1 HSNQYNSS
9 SNADVYISLDSPE
22 IISKLEFKTDHPSG
36 SNGEVREFKI
46 LYKESKEV
54 PVWREIYSSERTTSS
69 GWKIAEFEAV
79 HAEEICIR
87 IKESYG
93 NWILINELDLC
104 SNKSELEK
112 DLNTVYAD
120 KSCTRVKENVKLK
133 DIEKLIEMYPK
144 SIVGVKAKM
153 LWLMD
158 NNLEI
163 SNFEVQE
170 IDKNYKNF
178 ESVLRMEKCIDLI
191 STSYKLSKKTDC
203 VIESNRDIKLC
214 IISDDAK
221 NPVQNIIEIQA
232 GINEIYS
239 KNISG
244 DIFLLRENT
253 ESTSLSFYNIKKS
266 ETHYKVGEYNIH
278 ELLKRK
284 KTDDYITLEGKNFII
299 RGKSK
304 WLLENLNDHELVN
317 GIVNLDYVLDYLM
330 LLIDKNEYY
339 TTDYR
344 VSNLKRIF
352 WQNDSKEVAL
362 KSTVY
367 GSYIEFKDN
376 FGFLLAD
383 KIEEFVKEEFAEVVT
398 EQMISKDI
406 YGPAICSFIKTILK
420 KIMLLKSSDKV
431 EIPTTPLEALATKL
445 FLFSNN
451 DRMITSIYK
460 MLTKEELG
468 QSNLLILSKICL
480 AMTKYLERDISSYFI
495 NIGIELDEE
504 ILNECKTY
512 IEPTINIESITFENY
527 KELVKE
533 ELEKF
538 NQNYNNLLNGGVKN
552 AK

>member
-1 HSNQYNSS
+1 
-9 SNADVYISLDSPE
+9 
-22 IISKLEFKTDHPSG
+22 
-36 SNGEVREFKI
+36 
-46 LYKESKEV
+46 
-54 PVWREIYSSERTTSS
+54 
-69 GWKIAEFEAV
+69 
-79 HAEEICIR
+79 
-87 IKESYG
+87 
-93 NWILINELDLC
+93 
-104 SNKSELEK
+104 EK

-163 SNFEVQE
+163 SNFEIQE

-398 EQMISKDI
+398 EQMISKEI

-533 ELEKF
+533 EL
-538 NQNYNNLLNGGVKN
+538 
-552 AK
+552 